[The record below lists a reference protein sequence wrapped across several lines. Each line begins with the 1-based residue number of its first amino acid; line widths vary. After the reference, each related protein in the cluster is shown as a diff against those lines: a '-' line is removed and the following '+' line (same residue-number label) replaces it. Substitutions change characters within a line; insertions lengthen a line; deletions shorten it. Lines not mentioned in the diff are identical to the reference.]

1 MSRKNEMKK
10 TDTDG
15 GGVGCTIIKMED
27 ERLLLVSNLGIFS
40 EKLTYFEVV
49 GRAGKEDS

>member
-15 GGVGCTIIKMED
+15 GGLHNDFKMED
-27 ERLLLVSNLGIFS
+27 ERLLLVLDLGIFS
-40 EKLTYFEVV
+40 EK
-49 GRAGKEDS
+49 